1 MNIIMFLSMLLW
13 LLLIP
18 FLVGAPIAKR
28 IQKNFGIC
36 HGSGSGIAISL
47 VMGTLAIQ
55 ENYLVIQSQSTDV
68 NKSTKDKLLEDI
80 NYINETLSNN

>member
-28 IQKNFGIC
+28 IQKNFDIC

-47 VMGTLAIQ
+47 VMGTLAMYAIFQ
-55 ENYLVIQSQSTDV
+55 IEYVFFVLFYNHFSVLVTTFAATDR
-68 NKSTKDKLLEDI
+68 KSVV
-80 NYINETLSNN
+80 